1 MRDIRRR
8 ILQLL
13 TYLKGLGTWQSKP
26 NEVRH
31 AVADALKAGYR
42 HIDTALAYGN
52 ENEVGEGI
60 KDSGVP
66 REEVSNVGGGRVYP
80 CSFDMLTRSVDLDHH
95 KARQHMAPPRHRG
108 YRQQSEELGR

>member
-1 MRDIRRR
+1 MHC
-8 ILQLL
+8 
-13 TYLKGLGTWQSKP
+13 KGLGTWQSKP

-66 REEVSNVGGGRVYP
+66 REEVSNEDEGQVFPAISTCLHV
-80 CSFDMLTRSVDLDHH
+80 L
-95 KARQHMAPPRHRG
+95 
-108 YRQQSEELGR
+108 